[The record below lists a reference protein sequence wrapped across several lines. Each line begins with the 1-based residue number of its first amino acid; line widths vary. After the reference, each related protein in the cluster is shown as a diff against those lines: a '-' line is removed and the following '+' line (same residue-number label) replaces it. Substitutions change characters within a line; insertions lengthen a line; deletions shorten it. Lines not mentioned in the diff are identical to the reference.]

1 VAELPPPRSGGEILV
16 DALRLHGIDTVFC
29 VPGESYLAALDA
41 LYGARNQ
48 IRLVTCRQE
57 GGAGYMAEAYG
68 KFTGRPGVCFV
79 TRGPGACNASIAV
92 HTAMQDST
100 PLVLFV
106 GQVERTAAG
115 REALQ
120 EVDHRRMFAPLAKL
134 ALQIDDPARIPELVH
149 HALRTATSGRQGP
162 VVVALPVDMLTETA
176 RVADGKAYAPVRPH
190 PGAAELARLR
200 ALLEAAE
207 RPVMLLGGSGW
218 HGSAHADIAAFA
230 AANRLPVAVS
240 FRRQDLFDN
249 DHELYIGDL
258 SSSVDPKLVARVK
271 ESDLLLVVGARLGQ
285 MTTRDYT
292 TVEAPVPRQ
301 TLVHVYPEASE
312 LGRVFQPDLAIASG
326 MAEFAAAARALAP
339 VDGSRWQAWAEA
351 GRADHLATREPDPVP
366 GAVDMPAIMAT
377 LRDAVPADTVITIDA
392 GNFSGWP
399 QRYWRFRAHPS
410 ELGPT
415 VGAMGYA
422 VPAGIAAK
430 LAAPERTVVC
440 FVGDGGFLMTGHE
453 LATAHQHGA
462 APIVIVVNNGSYG
475 TIRMNQESDY
485 PDRVI
490 GSELI
495 NPDFAALARAY
506 RAHGE
511 TVARTE
517 DFAPALSRALAA
529 GTAAVIEIR
538 LDVEVITTRTML
550 SAFRERAKARAAV

>member
-1 VAELPPPRSGGEILV
+1 
-16 DALRLHGIDTVFC
+16 
-29 VPGESYLAALDA
+29 
-41 LYGARNQ
+41 
-48 IRLVTCRQE
+48 
-57 GGAGYMAEAYG
+57 
-68 KFTGRPGVCFV
+68 
-79 TRGPGACNASIAV
+79 
-92 HTAMQDST
+92 
-100 PLVLFV
+100 
-106 GQVERTAAG
+106 
-115 REALQ
+115 LQ

-490 GSELI
+490 GSELV